1 MRTMINKPSALLSL
15 LAVVMCISAGAQQCE
30 RKSLLTV
37 TGTGEVRV
45 VPDQVSFIV
54 EVQNFD
60 KDRAKAK
67 ADNSARVR
75 NVLEVI
81 RSFKVDEKALQTH
94 QQSIEARYKDSNES
108 KALLGF
114 NAVTGIRVK
123 LLDLKAM
130 DDLQEKVLTK
140 GATEISGIEFETSDR
155 VQQRAKARAMAIA
168 AAKEKAQAMA
178 QELGQKIGRAFSLTE
193 GSTSE
198 DPLYMPR
205 AGLTMYANS
214 SATLDDRAPTLTEGT
229 IMIRESVQIA
239 FELQ

>member
-1 MRTMINKPSALLSL
+1 MRTMINKQSALFFL
-15 LAVVMCISAGAQQCE
+15 LAVVMCISASAQQCE

-37 TGTGEVRV
+37 SGTGEVRV

-81 RSFKVDEKALQTH
+81 RSYKVDEKTLQTH
-94 QQSIEARYKDSNES
+94 QQSISVRYKDNDES
-108 KALLGF
+108 KTMLGF
-114 NAVTGIRVK
+114 NAVTQIRVK
-123 LLDLKAM
+123 LLEMKTM
-130 DDLQEKVLTK
+130 DDLQEKLLTK
-140 GATEISGIEFETSDR
+140 GATEISNIEFETSER
-155 VQQRAKARAMAIA
+155 LQQRAKARAMAIS
-168 AAKEKAQAMA
+168 AAKEKAQTMA

-193 GSTSE
+193 GAP
-198 DPLYMPR
+198 DPTYGMLAR
-205 AGLTMYANS
+205 SANS
-214 SATLDDRAPTLTEGT
+214 NAFAYNAGTSTMAEGT
-229 IMIRESVQIA
+229 IQIQETVQIE